1 MSAGVRQDLPAN
13 PYGPS
18 SIQNM
23 LVDATLLIQKALTVH
38 EGTRRPYSSAAE
50 TLYSESETAA
60 IMRHYLARQAGR
72 SPHTHYIAGF
82 AAAGHEVSAGPLE
95 RALLQESASVH
106 TLIDADMTARL
117 SGTDEY
123 LDQMLGQHVRAR
135 TVDRRLPRFA
145 VLDGAMLLLRTDHAT
160 VPRFLIVRESH
171 VVRSMATLFDAMF
184 ERAVDL
190 SVAAR
195 FTSQSGEA
203 GDTENRFVRVL
214 TMLDSGYTDETAARK
229 LGVSVR
235 TYRRYVAETMAQ
247 LDVSSRFQAGVRAAT
262 LNLIPAPRPARD
274 H

>member
-1 MSAGVRQDLPAN
+1 
-13 PYGPS
+13 
-18 SIQNM
+18 M

-38 EGTRRPYSSAAE
+38 EGTRRPYSSTAAGA
-50 TLYSESETAA
+50 LYSASETAA
-60 IMRHYLARQAGR
+60 IMHHYLARQVGR
-72 SPHTHYIAGF
+72 SPHIHYVAGF
-82 AAAGHEVSAGPLE
+82 AAAEHEVSAGPLE
-95 RALLQESASVH
+95 QSLLQESASIDA
-106 TLIDADMTARL
+106 LIDADMTARL

-123 LDQMLGQHVRAR
+123 LERMLGQHVRAR

-145 VLDGAMLLLRTDHAT
+145 VLDGAMLLLRTDHASM
-160 VPRFLIVRESH
+160 PRFLIVRESH
-171 VVRSMATLFDAMF
+171 LVRSMATLFDAMF

-195 FTSQSGEA
+195 FTGQSGEA
-203 GDTENRFVRVL
+203 SDTENRFLRVL
-214 TMLDSGYTDETAARK
+214 TMLDAGYTDETAARR

>member
-1 MSAGVRQDLPAN
+1 M
-13 PYGPS
+13 
-18 SIQNM
+18 
-23 LVDATLLIQKALTVH
+23 
-38 EGTRRPYSSAAE
+38 
-50 TLYSESETAA
+50 YSESETAA
-60 IMRHYLARQAGR
+60 IMHHYLARQAGR
-72 SPHTHYIAGF
+72 SPHIHYIAGF
-82 AAAGHEVSAGPLE
+82 AAAGREVSVGPLE
-95 RALLQESASVH
+95 HSLLQESASVH
-106 TLIDADMTARL
+106 ALVDADMIARL
-117 SGTDEY
+117 SGTDES
-123 LDQMLGQHVRAR
+123 LEQMLAQHVRAR

-145 VLDGAMLLLRTDHAT
+145 VLDGEMVLLRSDHHR

-195 FTSQSGEA
+195 FTGQSGEA
-203 GDTENRFVRVL
+203 SDTENWFVRVL
-214 TMLDSGYTDETAARK
+214 TMLDAGYTDETAARK

-262 LNLIPAPRPARD
+262 LNLIPAPRPGRD